1 MQRGEVQWSLADEN
15 WQEGKEARQHE
26 GMSSKEERLI
36 LAHRHSFQSWLAFL
50 ISIVSGG
57 LL

>member
-1 MQRGEVQWSLADEN
+1 MRTGRKD
-15 WQEGKEARQHE
+15 KEARQHE
-26 GMSSKEERLI
+26 GMTTKEERFI

-50 ISIVSGG
+50 ISMVSGG